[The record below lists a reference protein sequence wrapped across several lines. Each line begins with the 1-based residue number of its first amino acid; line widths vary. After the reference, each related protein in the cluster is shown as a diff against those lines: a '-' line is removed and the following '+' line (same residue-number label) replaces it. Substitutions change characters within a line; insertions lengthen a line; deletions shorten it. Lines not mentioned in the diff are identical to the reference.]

1 MDEKSLLKEGIEQA
15 LDKLYSRDSL
25 IIHRN
30 KNNHTGERSIV
41 FRFGMYF
48 DEYCRQRMLNYN
60 VDEEYNRNI
69 DDVKMLSN
77 NLVIPDLIV
86 HKRHSNEDN
95 LLVLEFKTWW
105 NKDQRADKN
114 KIKGFINPNG
124 MYHYKYGAVILIGK
138 TREECEIEWI

>member
-1 MDEKSLLKEGIEQA
+1 
-15 LDKLYSRDSL
+15 
-25 IIHRN
+25 
-30 KNNHTGERSIV
+30 
-41 FRFGMYF
+41 
-48 DEYCRQRMLNYN
+48 
-60 VDEEYNRNI
+60 
-69 DDVKMLSN
+69 MLSN